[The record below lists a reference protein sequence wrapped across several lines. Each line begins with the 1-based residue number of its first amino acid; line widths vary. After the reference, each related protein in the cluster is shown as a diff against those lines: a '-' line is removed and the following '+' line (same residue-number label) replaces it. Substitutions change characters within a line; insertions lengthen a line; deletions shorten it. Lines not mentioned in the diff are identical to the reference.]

1 MLSERLLFRKIN
13 ENDQAFIFRGLSDPE
28 VIRYYGIYYTTYEE
42 TKIQMDWYAENE
54 SSGIGDYFLICSKP
68 DFEEIGVCGL
78 YHISSQYRKAEIGYW
93 LIPNFQGKGYMT
105 EVLQTLLPY
114 WQKKFNLHRIEAE
127 IEPPNVASKKL
138 LLKNGFE
145 LEGRKKDAEIKNGE
159 FISLDFYARI
169 LD

>member
-1 MLSERLLFRKIN
+1 
-13 ENDQAFIFRGLSDPE
+13 
-28 VIRYYGIYYTTYEE
+28 
-42 TKIQMDWYAENE
+42 
-54 SSGIGDYFLICSKP
+54 
-68 DFEEIGVCGL
+68 
-78 YHISSQYRKAEIGYW
+78 
-93 LIPNFQGKGYMT
+93 MT

-127 IEPPNVASKKL
+127 IEPPNVASQKL